1 MLRSSRIFA
10 MVLLLS
16 MPFLAN
22 AAEDNGIIGSNLW
35 LDFYSRIDDAWDA
48 LAESILLKR
57 IWEKRTYGAL
67 GCGASWLASETID
80 AGSLEWL
87 RTGNTAILISL
98 ARTKQVTLTTQS
110 ESSLRQ
116 CLVEKYN
123 GLDQR
128 AHEDQDTL
136 ESVGNIW
143 LYLDGDTANSD
154 YDLLADITRINSIIF
169 KEKYPYTGTKN
180 ASAKSIA
187 SLLRG
192 YPIAPLFPIV
202 SSTNN
207 IASNPTGANT
217 NITNWVSDVPP
228 SGNPTTSVS
237 NTLPWAWICT
247 TRAPISIGDGLF
259 GDGFF
264 DDINST
270 LAGWVSSPG
279 RLAYT
284 IPSGSTPSPS
294 GTNSTLDGAFGL
306 SEKWDFYNKPACT
319 GIFCITVDMVAASQ
333 TGLGGFTNTS
343 IESLLEQHT
352 KMMEPISHSDLSA
365 QKMTNNSYQLPFL
378 KIKIADKI
386 AWARIYTQE
395 SPQLVKK
402 FKTEDTLESKDAV
415 FDAAFR
421 CAMAEAGLPG
431 DPILANWFIGAGYTG
446 LRNTT
451 NVPNRKTTLGPTE
464 TQNLRGC
471 YQIRVGLGQKE
482 AYQSLSTDLNEI
494 QGFTIAMMNT
504 ILSILDTDS
513 KLDTLPVK

>member
-1 MLRSSRIFA
+1 MPIFVDA
-10 MVLLLS
+10 S
-16 MPFLAN
+16 
-22 AAEDNGIIGSNLW
+22 EDMGVVGSNLG

-48 LAESILLKR
+48 LAQSILMKR

-67 GCGASWLASETID
+67 WCGASWLASEPID

-98 ARTKQVTLTTQS
+98 ARSRQVTLTTPS

-136 ESVGNIW
+136 ESVGNIG

-192 YPIAPLFPIV
+192 DPVAPLFPIV
-202 SSTNN
+202 SSTNSTS
-207 IASNPTGANT
+207 SNPTGGT
-217 NITNWVSDVPP
+217 TTPTTWVTGVSP
-228 SGNPTTSVS
+228 SGNPTTSTTG
-237 NTLPWAWICT
+237 TLPWAWICT
-247 TRAPISIGDGLF
+247 TWALTSTGDGLF
-259 GDGFF
+259 GDGFL
-264 DDINST
+264 DDVNST
-270 LAGWVSSPG
+270 LAGGVSSPG
-279 RLAYT
+279 RLAYVA
-284 IPSGSTPSPS
+284 PSVSTPSPS
-294 GTNSTLDGAFGL
+294 GTNSALDGAFWL

-319 GIFCITVDMVAASQ
+319 GLFCITVDMVAGSQ
-333 TGLGGFTNTS
+333 AGLGGFANTS

-352 KMMEPISHSDLSA
+352 KMMQPISYSDLWY
-365 QKMTNNSYQLPFL
+365 QEMTKNSYEDPKKNSNFGKSTPPIL
-378 KIKIADKI
+378 
-386 AWARIYTQE
+386 RTQE
-395 SPQLVKK
+395 SPQITKK
-402 FKTEDTLESKDAV
+402 FQTEDTPQSKDAI

-421 CAMAEAGLPG
+421 CAMAEAGLPS
-431 DPILANWFIGAGYTG
+431 DPILANWFIWAGFVG
-446 LRNTT
+446 PRDTT
-451 NVPNRKTTLGPTE
+451 QVANKTSTLWPSE
-464 TQNLRGC
+464 TQNLSGC
-471 YQIRVGLGQKE
+471 YQIRIWQWQKE
-482 AYQSLSTDLNEI
+482 AYTSLSTDLNEI
-494 QGFTIAMMNT
+494 QAFTNAMMST
-504 ILSILDTDS
+504 ILSILDTDR